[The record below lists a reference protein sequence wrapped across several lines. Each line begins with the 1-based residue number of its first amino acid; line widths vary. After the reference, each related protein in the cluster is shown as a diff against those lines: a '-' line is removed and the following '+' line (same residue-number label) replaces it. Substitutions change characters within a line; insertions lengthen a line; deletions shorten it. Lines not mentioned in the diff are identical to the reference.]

1 MDDAVKDSY
10 PIRCPVCLHEMR
22 VAKSTPFHRAVT
34 CQACERRFE
43 FRDALPP
50 VKEHT
55 AGPDTGSEASPSTFG
70 RNTLIL
76 LIGIPAA
83 ALSIGWAGV
92 YYQHL
97 SGPAFLFFI
106 TIVLIVTLPG
116 SFLLRVHWYDSHLF
130 GLLGFLT
137 FEGISVHRLIWG
149 YLHGMRAFWL
159 LILIMVFFGGLYF
172 VSAYDFFHNFSKHDH
187 HAGGCGGG
195 WGGGCGAGCGGGCGG
210 CGGCGG

>member
-1 MDDAVKDSY
+1 MDDAVKESY
-10 PIRCPVCLHEMR
+10 PIRCPVCLHAMQ
-22 VAKSTPFHRAVT
+22 VDKSTPFHREIA
-34 CQACERRFE
+34 CQACKRSFA

-50 VKEHT
+50 VKEH
-55 AGPDTGSEASPSTFG
+55 AAVPDPGTNASPETFG

-83 ALSIGWAGV
+83 AFSIGWAGV
-92 YYQHL
+92 YHRHL

-106 TIVLIVTLPG
+106 AIVLIVTLPG
-116 SFLLRVHWYDSHLF
+116 SFLLRIHWYDSHLI
-130 GLLGFLT
+130 GGLGFLT

-149 YLHGMRAFWL
+149 YLHGMR
-159 LILIMVFFGGLYF
+159 V
-172 VSAYDFFHNFSKHDH
+172 FSKYDR

-195 WGGGCGAGCGGGCGG
+195 FGGGCAGGCGGGCGG